1 MIDSIQ
7 KVNELESELA
17 VKLDLTEREQRLL
30 EALQYMIDRHY
41 DAHRPVFAVA
51 MNKLTEEDMK

>member
-1 MIDSIQ
+1 MIDNMQ

-30 EALQYMIDRHY
+30 EALQYMIDKHY
-41 DAHRPVFAVA
+41 ESHRAPTRLG
-51 MNKLTEEDMK
+51 NLLKGGKR